1 MRAVSPVHAGGARP
15 NTARMV
21 ERKRHLAKALTYRAV
36 GSCATAA
43 IAFAAT
49 GDAKVGASIGLID
62 SVAKIGC
69 YYIHERL
76 WYRIRWG
83 VHPSPTEAST
93 ETRRYTPRRPTPVH
107 AGE

>member
-1 MRAVSPVHAGGARP
+1 
-15 NTARMV
+15 MV

-49 GDAKVGASIGLID
+49 GDAKLGASIGLID

-83 VHPSPTEAST
+83 VHPSRGEARAGST
-93 ETRRYTPRRPTPVH
+93 QTRRYTPRRPTPAH
-107 AGE
+107 AQE